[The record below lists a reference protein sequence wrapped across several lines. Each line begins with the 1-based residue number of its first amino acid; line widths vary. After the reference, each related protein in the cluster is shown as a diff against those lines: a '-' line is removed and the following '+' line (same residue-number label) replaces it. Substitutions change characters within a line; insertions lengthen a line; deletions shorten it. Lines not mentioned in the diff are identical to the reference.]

1 MQPAKRYFWL
11 TVIFILLVVLPLV
24 SYLLVKEGY
33 SIRENVQPSSF
44 FVSDGDAVTGFEWIS
59 HRGDTL
65 TPERL
70 KGNAYIL
77 EFIDASSVSVLD
89 ERHPLF
95 EIQESYKGKT
105 RNLRIISVWADSS
118 KDAELSDLQRFA
130 HRYAVRENWHVVVD
144 KGRNSYQRNL
154 LDIQGVNNTGFFP
167 GCVYLIDKSGN
178 LSGIYNPG
186 EKDYFSALFTDVL
199 YLVDQ

>member
-1 MQPAKRYFWL
+1 MQRNKRYFWL

-44 FVSDGDAVTGFEWIS
+44 FITDGEPVTGFEWIS

-70 KGNAYIL
+70 KDNAYIL
-77 EFIDASSVSVLD
+77 EFIDAASVSLLD

-118 KDAELSDLQRFA
+118 EEAELSDLQRFA
-130 HRYAVRENWHVVVD
+130 HRYAVRENWHVVID
-144 KGRNSYQRNL
+144 KGRNSYRGNL
-154 LDIQGVNNTGFFP
+154 LDKQDVNSTGYFP
-167 GCVYLIDKSGN
+167 GCVYLIDKSGK
-178 LSGIYNPG
+178 LSGIYDPG
-186 EKDYFSALFTDVL
+186 KKNYFSALFTDVL